1 MVRRARNSVPE
12 VKEPAAKK
20 RRSRVIKEKGD
31 TIQAL
36 NIISYFSTQA
46 FLAFPSFAAFLTPSP
61 ASSAF
66 HTLSP
71 GTPMPPEAALPYGF
85 PLQHPATAS
94 REEKD
99 KINKKSIKLAREA
112 GVEMA
117 KKTKP
122 KNTTEAY

>member
-1 MVRRARNSVPE
+1 MARRARNPAPE

-20 RRSRVIKEKGD
+20 RRSRVVKEKGD

-36 NIISYFSTQA
+36 NIISHPSTQA
-46 FLAFPSFAAFLTPSP
+46 FLALPSLAALPTPSP

-66 HTLSP
+66 HTPSP
-71 GTPMPPEAALPYGF
+71 GTPIPPEAALPYGL
-85 PLQHPATAS
+85 PPQHPATAS

-99 KINKKSIKLAREA
+99 KVNREGMKLAREA

-117 KKTKP
+117 KETRP